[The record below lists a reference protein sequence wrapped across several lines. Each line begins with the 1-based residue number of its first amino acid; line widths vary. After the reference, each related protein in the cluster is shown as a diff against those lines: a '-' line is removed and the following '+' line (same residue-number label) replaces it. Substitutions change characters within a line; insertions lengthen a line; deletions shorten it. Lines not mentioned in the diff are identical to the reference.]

1 MLFRTTG
8 HCKQDWRLDP
18 GGLLLTVASTRATP
32 SAKKAHLSWCFHSR
46 LQGSSEGTK
55 TGGAFHREDV
65 PPLPAL
71 GTLKK
76 SHCAG
81 FQSPSLVSPLPQDR
95 VANRPGQW
103 RCQGLPLLSVPTVS
117 SQCGQGKKIQHWR
130 LPHRVTHT
138 HTNTHTHTHTPGTPS
153 GSVVPPLR
161 DLPLPAAHTSPQPLP
176 FLSPQIST
184 AATQRLFNQNAV
196 STYSITT

>member
-95 VANRPGQW
+95 VSDLTRL
-103 RCQGLPLLSVPTVS
+103 GLCYESLNES
-117 SQCGQGKKIQHWR
+117 R
-130 LPHRVTHT
+130 R
-138 HTNTHTHTHTPGTPS
+138 GT
-153 GSVVPPLR
+153 LENQT
-161 DLPLPAAHTSPQPLP
+161 ATCHTSHKITERYRSYVTYY
-176 FLSPQIST
+176 FI
-184 AATQRLFNQNAV
+184 LF
-196 STYSITT
+196 